1 MKHKSKAHL
10 SKQLATKRDVQRARD
25 EILSAIVH
33 GGRRVCLKCGYE
45 QPESGSQHAPDC
57 PDRPVFDVFKLGP
70 DRIERAVN
78 G

>member
-33 GGRRVCLKCGYE
+33 ATPSGGTSWEWHGER
-45 QPESGSQHAPDC
+45 SAP
-57 PDRPVFDVFKLGP
+57 FTITP